1 MLQND
6 RDNLELDKLQVEIR
20 KFMAETRK
28 YMAEESKLRQEAFCG
43 GRRSGHRLRRRCR
56 AMVQALIPSPSER
69 SQLSAALEFCHGA
82 AHRIQLG

>member
-28 YMAEESKLRQEAFCG
+28 FMDEESKLRQEAFWYPFAVG
-43 GRRSGHRLRRRCR
+43 AGLVT
-56 AMVQALIPSPSER
+56 AFV
-69 SQLSAALEFCHGA
+69 AAVGLWSK
-82 AHRIQLG
+82 L

>member
-28 YMAEESKLRQEAFCG
+28 FMAEESKLRQETFWYPFAVGAGLVTAF
-43 GRRSGHRLRRRCR
+43 
-56 AMVQALIPSPSER
+56 V
-69 SQLSAALEFCHGA
+69 AAVGLWSKF
-82 AHRIQLG
+82 